1 MPASRLALRLIAGAA
16 LLAVMPTPALAAGGA
31 TAAPHLPPATKRALD
46 RVFDRFVQTAVRR
59 KNVMAA
65 WDLVTPALKAASS
78 RTEWATGALPVY
90 PYPAA
95 GLHQQWHPSFVKG
108 DDVLFD
114 VLLHATNRR
123 KVGDIAFGV
132 EMKKVDGR
140 WLVDSFIPKAMF
152 SPVGK
157 DPKIFAE
164 PDLAPGAIA
173 GEHGAAQ
180 LGTGW
185 IAGLAAGFAAVFLLP
200 AALLLRRSL
209 RTRREI
215 RRYGLSSRRS
225 GLPPLPTS
233 ARASAG
239 DNATTTRSSAS
250 GPPLAASTS
259 CTSASMSSSRNS
271 QVPRDASS
279 DESRSAP

>member
-1 MPASRLALRLIAGAA
+1 MPAPRIALRLLVATA
-16 LLAVMPTPALAAGGA
+16 LLAVLPTPTLAAGEA
-31 TAAPHLPPATKRALD
+31 TNAPHLPPATKRALD

-59 KNVMAA
+59 HDVLAS

-78 RTEWATGALPVY
+78 RAEWAKGSLPVY

-95 GLHQQWHPSFVKG
+95 GLHQQWHPSFVNG
-108 DDVLFD
+108 NDVLFD

-132 EMKKVDGR
+132 EMKKIDGK

-164 PDLAPGAIA
+164 PDLAPAAASSGS
-173 GEHGAAQ
+173 GEPR

-185 IAGLAAGFAAVFLLP
+185 IVGLAVAFAAVFLTP
-200 AALLLRRSL
+200 TALLVRRSL
-209 RTRREI
+209 RSRREM
-215 RRYGLSSRRS
+215 RRYGLSSRRT

-233 ARASAG
+233 ALARAG

-250 GPPLAASTS
+250 GPPFAASTS
-259 CTSASMSSSRNS
+259 STNASMSSSRSN
-271 QVPRDASS
+271 QVPRDSSS
-279 DESRSAP
+279 DASRSEP

>member
-1 MPASRLALRLIAGAA
+1 MSAPRLALRLLAAVA
-16 LLAVMPTPALAAGGA
+16 LLAVLPTPALAAGDG
-31 TAAPHLPPATKRALD
+31 TSKPRLPPATKRALD
-46 RVFDRFVQTAVRR
+46 KVFDQFVQTAVRR
-59 KNVMAA
+59 HDVMKA
-65 WDLVTPALKAASS
+65 WDLVTPGLKAATT
-78 RTEWATGALPVY
+78 RAEWAKGSLPVY

-108 DDVLFD
+108 NDVLFD

-132 EMKKVDGR
+132 EMKKVDGK

-152 SPVGK
+152 SPLGK

-164 PDLAPGAIA
+164 PDLAPAAVA
-173 GEHGAAQ
+173 GESGEAR

-185 IAGLAAGFAAVFLLP
+185 IVGIVVAFAAAFLLP

-209 RTRREI
+209 RTRREL
-215 RRYGLSSRRS
+215 RRYGLSSRRT

-233 ARASAG
+233 ALARAG
-239 DNATTTRSSAS
+239 DSATTSMSSAS

-259 CTSASMSSSRNS
+259 STSASMSSSRSS
-271 QVPRDASS
+271 QVPRDSS
-279 DESRSAP
+279 SEASRSEP